1 MIFLKFGF
9 RSLFRQKRRTSITLL
24 VITFGIGCLLL
35 ALGHSRFIGWGLRES
50 TIHSE
55 TGHLQVF
62 NQHYF
67 EHDEETILQNGLD
80 DYEEIRSEL
89 NRMIDVSV
97 VLARIELM
105 GLISNGEKSVACIGQ
120 GVEPEQEKRMRGLFG
135 LSASMYDPFIGQH
148 EAEVI
153 ALGNGLA
160 RSLSVKQ
167 GDYVILMTTTA
178 DGALN
183 ALDLKVVG
191 TFTGFSP
198 EYDERAIVIPLKTA
212 QMLLNTHKVKNLV
225 ITLNETAKTDFF
237 YDKISSLAEEK
248 KYLIVLKKWH
258 EQAVYYKKVKQ
269 FYKQLTGFLTL
280 ALFILVFFSTSNT
293 IVMAILE
300 RIKEIGSLL
309 SLGTSRWQTLKMFFF
324 EGLFIGIV
332 GGIISMLFAFGLSS
346 LINGLDIM
354 LPSPPGLTEGYPL
367 MIRNEWGFYI
377 QIFLATIFV
386 TTLSSFLPALRA
398 TRMNIV
404 EAIRH
409 I

>member
-1 MIFLKFGF
+1 MTFLKFGF

-67 EHDEETILQNGLD
+67 EQDEERVLQNGLD
-80 DYEEIRSEL
+80 DHEMIRSDL
-89 NRMIDVSV
+89 NGLLEVSV

-120 GVEPEQEKRMRGLFG
+120 GVEPEREKRMRGLFG
-135 LSASMYDPFIGQH
+135 LSASMYDPFIGQQD
-148 EAEVI
+148 AEVI
-153 ALGNGLA
+153 ALGKGLA
-160 RSLSVKQ
+160 KSLCVRQ
-167 GDYVILMTTTA
+167 EDYVTLMTTTA

-191 TFTGFSP
+191 TFIGFSP
-198 EYDERAIVIPLKTA
+198 EYNARAMVIPLKTA
-212 QMLLNTHKVKNLV
+212 QILLNTHKVKNLV
-225 ITLNETAKTDFF
+225 VTLNETAKTDVL
-237 YDKISSLAEEK
+237 YEKISRLAEEK
-248 KYLIVLKKWH
+248 NYHVVLKKWH
-258 EQAVYYKKVKQ
+258 EQAAYYHKAKQ
-269 FYKQLTGFLTL
+269 FYRQLTGFLSL

-300 RIKEIGSLL
+300 RTKEIGSLL
-309 SLGTSRWQTLKMFFF
+309 SLGTSGWQTLKMFCF
-324 EGLFIGIV
+324 EGLFIGIA
-332 GGIISMLFAFGLSS
+332 GGILSMLFAFGLSA

-354 LPSPPGLTEGYPL
+354 LPPPPGLTEGYPL

-386 TTLSSFLPALRA
+386 TTLSSILPAFRA
-398 TRMNIV
+398 TRMNIA

>member
-1 MIFLKFGF
+1 MTFLKFGF

-35 ALGHSRFIGWGLRES
+35 ALGHSHFIGWGLRES

-67 EHDEETILQNGLD
+67 EQDEETILQNGLD
-80 DYEEIRSEL
+80 DYEKIRSDL
-89 NRMIDVSV
+89 NRLLEVSV

-135 LSASMYDPFIGQH
+135 LSASMYDPFVGQH
-148 EAEVI
+148 DAEVI

-160 RSLSVKQ
+160 KSLSVRR
-167 GDYVILMTTTA
+167 GDYVTLMTTTA

-183 ALDLKVVG
+183 ALDLKVLG

-198 EYDERAIVIPLKTA
+198 EYDARAMAIPLKTA
-212 QMLLNTHKVKNLV
+212 QILLNTHKVKNLV
-225 ITLNETAKTDFF
+225 VTLNETAKTDVL
-237 YDKISSLAEEK
+237 YEKISRLAEEK
-248 KYLIVLKKWH
+248 NYLVVLKKWH
-258 EQAVYYKKVKQ
+258 EQAAYYHKVEQ
-269 FYKQLTGFLTL
+269 FYKQLTGFLSL
-280 ALFILVFFSTSNT
+280 ALFVLVFFSTSNT

-300 RIKEIGSLL
+300 RTKEIGSLL
-309 SLGTSRWQTLKMFFF
+309 SLGTSGWQTLKMFCF
-324 EGLFIGIV
+324 EGLFIGIT
-332 GGIISMLFAFGLSS
+332 GGILSMLFAFGLSA
-346 LINGLDIM
+346 LINSLDIM
-354 LPSPPGLTEGYPL
+354 LPPPPGLMEGYPL

-386 TTLSSFLPALRA
+386 TTLSSILPAFRA